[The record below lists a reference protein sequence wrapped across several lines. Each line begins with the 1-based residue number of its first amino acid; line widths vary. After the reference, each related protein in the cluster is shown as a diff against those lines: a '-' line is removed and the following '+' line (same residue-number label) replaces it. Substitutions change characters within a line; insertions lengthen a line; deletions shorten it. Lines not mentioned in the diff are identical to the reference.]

1 MDPRQDVV
9 PETPKELPRENLS
22 ARVASGPAGGQ
33 AGATGGVVGGVV
45 GGVAGGVVGGTGRVM
60 EVDFSQVK
68 VRYQPPVLQYPPL
81 AKMAKIQGTVVV
93 EITIKPDGTPNEA
106 VAKEGPIQL
115 RAAAEK
121 YAMEWK
127 FEPQRENG
135 VAQYSRFRL
144 NIVFRLR

>member
-1 MDPRQDVV
+1 MDVV
-9 PETPKELPRENLS
+9 PETPKELPKEDRS
-22 ARVASGPAGGQ
+22 HSVASGAAGGQ
-33 AGATGGVVGGVV
+33 AGGQIGGVVGGVIGGVVGGVV
-45 GGVAGGVVGGTGRVM
+45 GGTGKVM

-127 FEPQRENG
+127 FEPQKENG
-135 VAQYSRFRL
+135 IAQYSRFRL